1 MQIKMKMPSLIAAA
15 LALLLLLSSC
25 ASTYTAVLQGGGG
38 GADLPGIPGLPGVGG
53 SQGGGGG
60 GSQEKE
66 PLASDHLFHEPPL
79 ETDYSGIALDKSGFV
94 VDFSSGLSQAM
105 GKGKYFFARI
115 DDEEGALAAREEI
128 AGENPYL
135 AVSGAFGYT
144 LYALK
149 EYQDLKRVAISFEET
164 SGERVLGLYEYRP
177 IEKEELESLF
187 WSDEMGDSLL
197 DSLIKAG
204 AAAAEGTQG
213 YEGYEYKKN
222 GYRSAFFIANYD
234 MEQEQP
240 EDNRTPCFALALP
253 IFERELTALALNED
267 ALFYLYYRPLYS
279 GVAYTEERAAV
290 AARYP
295 MGDGSTVFAIPVQ
308 NDERVLTA
316 KKDTLYRD
324 YEFLVVCV
332 NKRTGKKLFYKRI
345 ETQWNLSSE
354 AFFKYAKDH
363 GYLY

>member
-38 GADLPGIPGLPGVGG
+38 GADLPGFPGLPSGGG

-60 GSQEKE
+60 SQDKK
-66 PLASDHLFHEPPL
+66 PLPSDHLFYEPPL

-164 SGERVLGLYEYRP
+164 SGERSFGLYEYRP
-177 IEKEELESLF
+177 IEKEELERLF
-187 WSDEMGDSLL
+187 WLDEMGDSLL

-204 AAAAEGTQG
+204 AAAAEGTEG
-213 YEGYEYKKN
+213 YEGYE
-222 GYRSAFFIANYD
+222 
-234 MEQEQP
+234 
-240 EDNRTPCFALALP
+240 
-253 IFERELTALALNED
+253 
-267 ALFYLYYRPLYS
+267 
-279 GVAYTEERAAV
+279 
-290 AARYP
+290 
-295 MGDGSTVFAIPVQ
+295 
-308 NDERVLTA
+308 
-316 KKDTLYRD
+316 
-324 YEFLVVCV
+324 
-332 NKRTGKKLFYKRI
+332 
-345 ETQWNLSSE
+345 
-354 AFFKYAKDH
+354 
-363 GYLY
+363 